1 MLNSLKKNP
10 KRPRKNY
17 LTDEVKLVS
26 SFMNLPSGFAQ
37 KRTSHPLSME
47 NLVEKVW
54 EDWGIG
60 EEETQE
66 SIISGNWQKIVGR
79 KLSSKCAPVS
89 ISKDGKTLQIRAA
102 SSAIKQELSFHKDKM
117 LKSLKVL
124 PNCAGINSIRIY

>member
-1 MLNSLKKNP
+1 MLNSLKKKP

-79 KLSSKCAPVS
+79 TLSGKCAPVH
-89 ISKDGKTLQIRAA
+89 ISNDGKTIQIRAA
-102 SSAIKQELSFHKDKM
+102 SGPIKQELGFRKKEILKKINALKGCRSFKE
-117 LKSLKVL
+117 V
-124 PNCAGINSIRIY
+124 RIY